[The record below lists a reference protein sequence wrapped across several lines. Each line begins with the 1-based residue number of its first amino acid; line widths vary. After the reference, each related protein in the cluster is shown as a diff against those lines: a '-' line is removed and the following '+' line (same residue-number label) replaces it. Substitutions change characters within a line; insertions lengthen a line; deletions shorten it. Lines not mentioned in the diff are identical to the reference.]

1 MSAIK
6 EFNDL
11 NGKEVSRVY
20 LTGLIAR
27 AGTEKQLDIV
37 TRLSNLLKN
46 NPTYNRFKIKITNQ
60 AKENPAEKKKTKPKP
75 VNHKSASK
83 QPIAK
88 PSRRILRKPKRTGLN
103 SPEGVQDRNLSA
115 LEKMG
120 FVMADKAPEKA
131 EGIFQ
136 LPGDIGKFMQE
147 IQPHKALILIKGTAH
162 TSKSQLAMQIAN
174 AFGEM
179 GEPVAYIDYEQGG
192 MDSKDTIA
200 SLNRNSTS
208 AGRKNIA
215 VIGFLENPIVDL
227 KKFCEHCKVIV
238 ADSVTDLGITA
249 DQLNELRVN
258 YPKVI
263 WVFISQVREN
273 GQMYGGNK
281 MAHNP
286 TAVIECHPSP
296 NPEERYAT
304 LKKNRGNDLSLK
316 YSIFHKTLIVP
327 VDSNRK
333 LTFNVN

>member
-20 LTGLIAR
+20 LTGLISR
-27 AGTEKQLDIV
+27 GRKEKNTEV
-37 TRLSNLLKN
+37 VSRLSGLLKN
-46 NPTYNRFKIKITNQ
+46 NPGIDRFVIKITNQ
-60 AKENPAEKKKTKPKP
+60 IKENPPAEKNTKPKL

-103 SPEGVQDRNLSA
+103 SPEGVQNSNLSA

-136 LPGDIGKFMQE
+136 LPGDIGKFIQE
-147 IQPHKALILIKGTAH
+147 IQPHKALILIKGTKH

-200 SLNRNSTS
+200 SLNRNSTP

-215 VIGFLENPIVDL
+215 VIGFLENPMVDL
-227 KKFCEHCKVIV
+227 KKFCGHCKVIV

-286 TAVIECHPSP
+286 TAIIQCHPSP
-296 NPEERYAT
+296 NPEDRYAT
-304 LKKNRGNDLSLK
+304 LEKNRGNDLSLK
-316 YSIFHKTLIVP
+316 YSIFHKALIVP
-327 VDSNRK
+327 IDPNRK
-333 LTFNVN
+333 LTFNVQ